1 MELITELM
9 NDPKNTNRNY
19 THKIKESKYV
29 QSSSQ
34 MDDSY
39 STINEL
45 FLSLYDPSFSLLPSK
60 EKTFYMKQKLLQI
73 ATDIDEKSREKYECF
88 NYNNKF
94 TKSMI
99 QRGLQL
105 SEYLSTVLYL
115 NDLYG
120 IRTILVFKDEKCY
133 YETTPKTKEKV
144 YLRFTQSNEKWSL
157 GTEGDIDGC
166 SQKNLSELNSILIND
181 VLVDSI
187 YKNYLKPISSYK
199 ASELQEIASSD
210 SISLVMDGK
219 KKTKKMLYDEINLYH
234 LNLI

>member
-73 ATDIDEKSREKYECF
+73 ATDIDEKSREKSGFFDLGVTIIHGYSWCL
-88 NYNNKF
+88 
-94 TKSMI
+94 
-99 QRGLQL
+99 GLV
-105 SEYLSTVLYL
+105 TMC
-115 NDLYG
+115 
-120 IRTILVFKDEKCY
+120 T
-133 YETTPKTKEKV
+133 
-144 YLRFTQSNEKWSL
+144 
-157 GTEGDIDGC
+157 
-166 SQKNLSELNSILIND
+166 
-181 VLVDSI
+181 
-187 YKNYLKPISSYK
+187 SSWVC
-199 ASELQEIASSD
+199 AR
-210 SISLVMDGK
+210 
-219 KKTKKMLYDEINLYH
+219 
-234 LNLI
+234 